1 MPILLILKSSGELE
15 NWNIKVCANVEAV
28 PAVEQQKDPWTL
40 RLGTWSCL
48 GSGASYATWG
58 KPHPPPDLSFPVC
71 EVKLCTRLSSSLSRG
86 LPCASG
92 TPDSGLGGVQQ
103 DVGSRPRRAHVLKG
117 PLGGWRGPSRSF
129 HDSSGDVSQCPALPC
144 ADSALVT
151 TPCE

>member
-1 MPILLILKSSGELE
+1 M
-15 NWNIKVCANVEAV
+15 
-28 PAVEQQKDPWTL
+28 PAVEQRKDPWTL

-58 KPHPPPDLSFPVC
+58 KPRPPPDLSFPVC

-117 PLGGWRGPSRSF
+117 PLGGWRGPSDLSMIPQGTSRSVQLSLALTLL
-129 HDSSGDVSQCPALPC
+129 SSPHRVSERPVCLAL
-144 ADSALVT
+144 SSRMQT
-151 TPCE
+151 